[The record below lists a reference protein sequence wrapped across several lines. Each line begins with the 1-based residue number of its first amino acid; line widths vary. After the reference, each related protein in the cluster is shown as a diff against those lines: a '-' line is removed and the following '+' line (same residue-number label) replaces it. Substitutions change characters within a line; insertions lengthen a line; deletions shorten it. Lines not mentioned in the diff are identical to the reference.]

1 MINLQQWRRTGD
13 LLQNV
18 TTETRGNPASCFQD
32 TAQRHGFK
40 AAAPIPAP
48 DSLHRVLHVNEPVCQ
63 PKTLRQ
69 VLAQRLHA
77 VAPGGVVTGS
87 KAGDAGFAPEMRG
100 LLGNLAA
107 DIGIDTERD
116 GRLAQDPPSKPMAIA
131 INQNSAG

>member
-1 MINLQQWRRTGD
+1 MAPDGRF
-13 LLQNV
+13 V
-18 TTETRGNPASCFQD
+18 TECNDGNEGQPCFLFSRHC
-32 TAQRHGFK
+32 TAPRFQSGRP
-40 AAAPIPAP
+40 PIPAP
-48 DSLHRVLHVNEPVCQ
+48 DTLHRVLHVNEPVCQ